1 MAIKRVGCFIAIFLC
16 YYIVVFGKLLRYGD
30 SVVYSIMLQICRKSP
45 NLIDHWFP
53 MPEHLFAS
61 ILTTFVQLFS
71 DDVYFDVIDANKH
84 TLFIRSL
91 LVVVLD
97 VLAAAVTVAAAM

>member
-1 MAIKRVGCFIAIFLC
+1 
-16 YYIVVFGKLLRYGD
+16 
-30 SVVYSIMLQICRKSP
+30 
-45 NLIDHWFP
+45 

-61 ILTTFVQLFS
+61 ILTSFVQLFS
-71 DDVYFDVIDANKH
+71 DDVYFDIIDANKH